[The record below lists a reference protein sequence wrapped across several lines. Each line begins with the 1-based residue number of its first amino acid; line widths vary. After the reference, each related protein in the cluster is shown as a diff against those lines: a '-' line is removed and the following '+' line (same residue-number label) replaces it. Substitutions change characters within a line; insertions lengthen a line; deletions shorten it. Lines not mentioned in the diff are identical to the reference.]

1 MSPQGRHHRAH
12 AFLRQ
17 GTRPEGRARECDQP
31 GSDRDGD
38 DRLLAAAV
46 KQSAIVQT
54 PLGRLAQA
62 DDVASV
68 GCFLASEQ
76 ARFITGEIVEVN
88 GGFYFR

>member
-1 MSPQGRHHRAH
+1 MTAQWP
-12 AFLRQ
+12 
-17 GTRPEGRARECDQP
+17 
-31 GSDRDGD
+31 
-38 DRLLAAAV
+38 AAV
-46 KQSAIVQT
+46 KQSAIAQT